1 MYASVGM
8 GVTRR
13 RKRPQSRRQRGGGG
27 ENKKGNK
34 PTGGAGGATNAA
46 EPRPTLLNTLATLH
60 PGGAF
65 EAGSPRPHQISPLLS
80 SLNAASLAALRSASK
95 ETKRYANVAV
105 VPHGMVALLGRDE
118 LLRFGESFLAP
129 RTKKLTVDGL
139 QQESRGDAA
148 ALRRVLS
155 RCRELEELHINQL
168 GQTGCRALAATFEH
182 TSALRVLDLRHEP
195 LLEHGAIEIAAG
207 LRAHPLRNLT
217 HLLLSRTELEPRGF
231 RSLADALV
239 HDGAPALQVLNLHNN
254 PHVSEDGG
262 IGALL
267 AAVFPHV
274 PHLTEVHVGRMGLR
288 DADVAAFAPV
298 LPALPMLHVL
308 SLRDND
314 LGNAGAAT
322 LTGILPRCPGLLLLD
337 IENNMDIEGEP
348 RHPVTPLGALVA
360 AAARLPDCRVLFG
373 NDWGR

>member
-1 MYASVGM
+1 MKGRH
-8 GVTRR
+8 TRR
-13 RKRPQSRRQRGGGG
+13 QRKHRSLRQRGGGG

-34 PTGGAGGATNAA
+34 PTGGAGNTKNAA
-46 EPRPTLLNTLATLH
+46 APRPTLLNTLATLH

-80 SLNAASLAALRSASK
+80 SLNAPSLAALRSASREAK
-95 ETKRYANVAV
+95 TYANAAV
-105 VPHGMVALLGRDE
+105 VPHGMVTLLGRDE
-118 LLRFGESFLAP
+118 LLRFGESFVAP

-139 QQESRGDAA
+139 RRESRDDAA
-148 ALRRVLS
+148 ALRQVLS

-168 GQTGCRALAATFEH
+168 GQTGCRALAATFERMP
-182 TSALRVLDLRHEP
+182 ALRVLDLRHEP
-195 LLEHGAIEIAAG
+195 LQEDGAIEIAAG
-207 LRAHPLRNLT
+207 LRAHPLLNLT
-217 HLLLSRTELEPRGF
+217 HLLLSRTDLRPRGF
-231 RSLADALV
+231 RRLADALV

-254 PHVSEDGG
+254 PHVSDEGG
-262 IGALL
+262 IGPLL
-267 AAVFPHV
+267 ATVFPHL
-274 PHLTEVHVGRMGLR
+274 PHLTELHIGGMGLR

-308 SLRDND
+308 SLRDNH

-373 NDWGR
+373 NDRDE